1 MMVLRDKGCLSIFV
15 NFIIH
20 LMTDSGKHNVTTAE
34 ILYLNTE
41 KIRYIR
47 LAYGYVRNMDDAED
61 IFQDC
66 ILSILNNRDKIHIS
80 DISVYFAAVIK
91 HRCLR
96 HLKRESKSD
105 TFEDPILQ
113 AHIAKLSADMERP
126 DPAAQDDMSRLM
138 KNCRARLKDLTIN
151 VFEAKRFE
159 GMSYRE
165 ISRIFGIRESRVNLE
180 IQRALKIFREEFK
193 DYLPA
198 ITLLITG
205 LLCVGGGGYS
215 VLIGN

>member
-1 MMVLRDKGCLSIFV
+1 
-15 NFIIH
+15 
-20 LMTDSGKHNVTTAE
+20 
-34 ILYLNTE
+34 
-41 KIRYIR
+41 
-47 LAYGYVRNMDDAED
+47 
-61 IFQDC
+61 
-66 ILSILNNRDKIHIS
+66 
-80 DISVYFAAVIK
+80 
-91 HRCLR
+91 
-96 HLKRESKSD
+96 
-105 TFEDPILQ
+105 
-113 AHIAKLSADMERP
+113 MERP

-205 LLCVGGGGYS
+205 LLCVGGGGFS
-215 VLIGN
+215 AIIGN